1 MNQSFQYGFW
11 ELYEELKKP
20 FPLNQKCV
28 FYKERWRKQFNLMK
42 KNNNHILL
50 YIMNWEL
57 EQKKHRLTDD
67 RSIIFPESVQDEGRT
82 ELLLPTGCYTF
93 LSVSRVR
100 ICYEDGPIVS
110 HLNFLKLFG
119 RVWLP
124 MQWMWVFEEK
134 WDSMVCILSVI
145 CQVLEITILHNQN
158 RVIKVVL
165 VQSHFYG

>member
-1 MNQSFQYGFW
+1 MGFESYTRNW
-11 ELYEELKKP
+11 RSLFHWIRNVFSIRKGEENSLI
-20 FPLNQKCV
+20 L
-28 FYKERWRKQFNLMK
+28 WRKTIIIFYYTLWTE
-42 KNNNHILL
+42 
-50 YIMNWEL
+50 NWNK
-57 EQKKHRLTDD
+57 KKHRLTDD

-134 WDSMVCILSVI
+134 WDSMVCMLSVI

-165 VQSHFYG
+165 VQSHLYG